1 MNLCEIHPKNVY
13 KWFMEMYIDSSDW
26 VMTPNVYSMGLYADG
41 GIMATKPYICG
52 SNYILKMMDFKK
64 GDWCMTLDGLYWRFI
79 NKHKKFFKSNPRL
92 SMMTIM
98 LEKMKISRK
107 EELFFHADKFIK
119 EHTD

>member
-1 MNLCEIHPKNVY
+1 
-13 KWFMEMYIDSSDW
+13 
-26 VMTPNVYSMGLYADG
+26 
-41 GIMATKPYICG
+41 
-52 SNYILKMMDFKK
+52 
-64 GDWCMTLDGLYWRFI
+64 MTLDGLYWRFI